1 MKTKI
6 FVVVIIALSIPLI
19 LYAMGSKVAVVVE
32 VEVPPKPQLTFA
44 ELDLQHR
51 QETWISALEW
61 CESRGKNSALNPNDL
76 DGTPSYSNFQWKPT
90 TLLWYGQQYNLIA
103 TSTTVADVPS
113 LLKDYELQREIVR
126 HMIKDRHVVWSTQF
140 PDCTK
145 RFVGL
150 PPTK

>member
-1 MKTKI
+1 MKNKK
-6 FVVVIIALSIPLI
+6 IALAIGIVIATPALCWAI
-19 LYAMGSKVAVVVE
+19 GVREVVVE
-32 VEVPPKPQLTFA
+32 EEPPKPQVTLA
-44 ELDLQHR
+44 ELDLIHR

-61 CESRGKNSALNPNDL
+61 CESRGKNTALNAVDL

-90 TLLWYGQQYNLIA
+90 TLLGYGKQYGLIA
-103 TSTTVADVPS
+103 TSTTLADVPK

-126 HMIKDRHVVWSTQF
+126 HMIKDKYVVWSKQF

>member
-1 MKTKI
+1 MKNKK
-6 FVVVIIALSIPLI
+6 IALAIGIAIAIPALCWAI
-19 LYAMGSKVAVVVE
+19 GTRAVAE
-32 VEVPPKPQLTFA
+32 EPPEPQLTLA

-61 CESRGKNSALNPNDL
+61 CESRGKNTALNPEDL
-76 DGTPSYSNFQWKPT
+76 DGTPSYSNFQWKPST
-90 TLLWYGQQYNLIA
+90 ILWYGKQYGLIA
-103 TSTTVADVPS
+103 TSTELVDVPN
-113 LLKDYELQREIVR
+113 LLKDYELQRDVVR
-126 HMIKDRHVVWSTQF
+126 HMIKDKNVVWNKQF